1 MLFRSRHFEN
11 PDALDLDRPNSR
23 SQIGFGAGVH
33 FCLGAPL
40 ARRELAIGFRAFV
53 DHIDDFE
60 LVDPGMKFEYQKN
73 FALRA
78 LTTLPINFTKKK

>member
-1 MLFRSRHFEN
+1 MLFRS
-11 PDALDLDRPNSR
+11 
-23 SQIGFGAGVH
+23 
-33 FCLGAPL
+33 
-40 ARRELAIGFRAFV
+40 FV